1 MLASSN
7 LAHSVYWYIVCLYSS
22 WLCFYVQQ
30 HLLAQLCRAILVMS
44 SMSVC
49 LSVTCWYSV
58 RTNDHRIMRLLPS
71 IIIAWRTYYCV
82 LPNMISCMPFHLVQ
96 FSVTLNDCNIQFYMY
111 ITFSAA
117 SGCVSYLAYGWHF
130 AYTCCVHLCDQMHV
144 MVTLCCVS
152 DSWMTCYDID
162 TWLTQ
167 LAGLPV

>member
-96 FSVTLNDCNIQFYMY
+96 FSVTLNDCDIQFYMY

-130 AYTCCVHLCDQMHV
+130 AHTVCTCVTKCMWWWRCAVSATAEWLV
-144 MVTLCCVS
+144 MTS
-152 DSWMTCYDID
+152 IHDWHN
-162 TWLTQ
+162 
-167 LAGLPV
+167 